1 MKLWI
6 RSQDRRILQ
15 KVDNIFLN
23 ANYENKRICS
33 FVDDYEVELATYK
46 TKARALEVLDEIQK
60 YMLLPNPDGSAYVYQ
75 MPEK

>member
-1 MKLWI
+1 MDLWI

-23 ANYENKRICS
+23 ANYENKIICS
-33 FVDDYEVELATYK
+33 LVDDYEVELATYK
-46 TKARALEVLDEIQK
+46 SKERTLEVLYEIQK

>member
-1 MKLWI
+1 MDLWI

-33 FVDDYEVELATYK
+33 LVDDYEVELATYK
-46 TKARALEVLDEIQK
+46 SKERALEVLYEIQK